1 VEDTLKTILNLSAL
15 IGVVLAVVTFWRNVR
30 LRRAEWLFSL
40 HAKFYESQTYKR
52 IRHILDYQ
60 PQPQFN
66 ELRKAVLEG
75 GNDEIA
81 EAFVDYLNF
90 FEFVASLWKLHQLST
105 REIRMIFEY
114 YILLLKERD
123 FALDFIKNNGF
134 ENLSKLI
141 DVLHRGKK
149 YL

>member
-1 VEDTLKTILNLSAL
+1 MEDTLKTILNLSAL